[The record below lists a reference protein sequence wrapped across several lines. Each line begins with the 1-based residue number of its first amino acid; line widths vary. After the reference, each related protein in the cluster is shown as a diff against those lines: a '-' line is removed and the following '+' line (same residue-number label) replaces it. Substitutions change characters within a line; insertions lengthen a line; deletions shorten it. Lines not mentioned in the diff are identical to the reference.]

1 MVQPGCDRDR
11 VLRRLEQMLHD
22 RFGITHTTLQMM
34 EHDPGAP
41 LIQVERGERP

>member
-1 MVQPGCDRDR
+1 
-11 VLRRLEQMLHD
+11 MLHE

-41 LIQVERGERP
+41 LLQVEQGDGPR